1 MAKSKT
7 PRDQQVSEKMKADRE
22 KGKAVQAEKAARAS
36 AGPAERVADT
46 HSGKAPVIQDRYRGV
61 VPALMKEFDYANVME
76 VPKVA
81 KVVVNIGIG
90 EAKDNDK
97 ALDAAV
103 GDVVTITGQK
113 PALIKARKSVAAF
126 KLRAGQTVGIKAT
139 LRGRRMW
146 YFLDKL
152 LNVALPRIRDF
163 RGVSPEG
170 FDGRGNYSLGL
181 REQVVFPEIDYDK
194 IDKLRGL
201 EVSIVTTARTD
212 DEARSLLTR
221 LGMPFRKR

>member
-1 MAKSKT
+1 MAKAK
-7 PRDQQVSEKMKADRE
+7 QQAPKKE
-22 KGKAVQAEKAARAS
+22 AA
-36 AGPAERVADT
+36 P
-46 HSGKAPVIQDRYRGV
+46 KAPGTKSDQPPRMQKTYRDTV
-61 VPALMKEFDYANVME
+61 VQQMTKEFDYGNVME
-76 VPKVA
+76 VPRLD
-81 KVVVNIGIG
+81 KVVVNVGIG

-103 GDVVTITGQK
+103 GDVQTITGQK
-113 PALIKARKSVAAF
+113 PQLIKAKKSVAAF
-126 KLRAGQTVGIKAT
+126 KLRAGQTVGIKTT

-152 LNVALPRIRDF
+152 LNIALPRIRDF
-163 RGVSPEG
+163 RGVSPDG

-201 EVSIVTTARTD
+201 EVSIITTAKTD

-221 LGMPFRKR
+221 LGMPFRKS

>member
-1 MAKSKT
+1 MLTLYRETVAKDLT
-7 PRDQQVSEKMKADRE
+7 
-22 KGKAVQAEKAARAS
+22 
-36 AGPAERVADT
+36 
-46 HSGKAPVIQDRYRGV
+46 
-61 VPALMKEFDYANVME
+61 KEFDYANAMQ
-76 VPKVA
+76 VPRIDKIVIN
-81 KVVVNIGIG
+81 VGIG

-103 GDVVTITGQK
+103 GDIRTISGQK
-113 PALIKARKSVAAF
+113 PQLVKAKKSVAAF
-126 KLRAGQTVGIKAT
+126 KLRAGQTVGIKTT

-152 LNVALPRIRDF
+152 LNIALPRIRDF
-163 RGVSPEG
+163 RGVKADG

-201 EVSIVTTARTD
+201 EVSIITTARTD
-212 DEARSLLTR
+212 EEARSLLTR
-221 LGMPFRKR
+221 LGMPFQKR

>member
-1 MAKSKT
+1 MAKTK
-7 PRDQQVSEKMKADRE
+7 
-22 KGKAVQAEKAARAS
+22 QAPAKKEAA
-36 AGPAERVADT
+36 P
-46 HSGKAPVIQDRYRGV
+46 KAPGTKSDQPPRLLKTYRESV
-61 VPALMKEFDYANVME
+61 MPQLTKEFDYGNVMQ
-76 VPKVA
+76 VPRLDKI
-81 KVVVNIGIG
+81 VVNIGIG

-103 GDVVTITGQK
+103 GDVQTITGQK
-113 PALIKARKSVAAF
+113 PQLVKAKKSVAAF
-126 KLRAGQTVGIKAT
+126 KLRAGQTVGIKTT

-152 LNVALPRIRDF
+152 LNIALPRIRDF
-163 RGVSPEG
+163 RGVNPNG

-201 EVSIVTTARTD
+201 EVSIITTAKTD

-221 LGMPFRKR
+221 LGMPFRKS

>member
-1 MAKSKT
+1 VSK
-7 PRDQQVSEKMKADRE
+7 A
-22 KGKAVQAEKAARAS
+22 
-36 AGPAERVADT
+36 
-46 HSGKAPVIQDRYRGV
+46 KAPQQQRRQDKKPDQKSAAPKAPGTKSETPPRMLLTYRDKI
-61 VPALMKEFDYANVME
+61 VPQLTKEFEYDNVMQ
-76 VPKVA
+76 VPRVA

-113 PALIKARKSVAAF
+113 PSLIKARKSVAAF
-126 KLRAGQTVGIKAT
+126 KLREGQTIGIKTT

-163 RGVSPEG
+163 RGVNPNG

-201 EVSIVTTARTD
+201 EVSIVTSARTD

-221 LGMPFRKR
+221 LGMPFKKN

>member
-1 MAKSKT
+1 VAK
-7 PRDQQVSEKMKADRE
+7 A
-22 KGKAVQAEKAARAS
+22 KAAPKKQDA
-36 AGPAERVADT
+36 P
-46 HSGKAPVIQDRYRGV
+46 KAPGTRTDGPPRMLTVYRDTV
-61 VPALMKEFDYANVME
+61 VTQITKEFYYGNVME
-76 VPKVA
+76 VPRID
-81 KVVVNIGIG
+81 KVVVNVGIG

-97 ALDAAV
+97 ALDAAA
-103 GDVVTITGQK
+103 GDMLNITGQK
-113 PALIKARKSVAAF
+113 PQLVKAKKSVAAF
-126 KLRAGQTVGIKAT
+126 KLREGQTIGIKST

-146 YFLDKL
+146 FFLDKL

-163 RGVSPEG
+163 RGVNPDG

>member
-1 MAKSKT
+1 MLVAY
-7 PRDQQVSEKMKADRE
+7 RD
-22 KGKAVQAEKAARAS
+22 AVIK
-36 AGPAERVADT
+36 DMT
-46 HSGKAPVIQDRYRGV
+46 
-61 VPALMKEFDYANVME
+61 KEFDYANVMQ
-76 VPKVA
+76 VPRLDKIVIN
-81 KVVVNIGIG
+81 VGIG
-90 EAKDNDK
+90 EAKDSDK

-103 GDVVTITGQK
+103 GDITTISGQK
-113 PALIKARKSVAAF
+113 PQLIKAKKSVAAF
-126 KLRAGQTVGIKAT
+126 KLRAGQTVGIKTT

-152 LNVALPRIRDF
+152 LNIALPRIRDF
-163 RGVSPEG
+163 RGVSPDG

-201 EVSIVTTARTD
+201 EVSIITTARTD
-212 DEARSLLTR
+212 DEARSLLTK

>member
-1 MAKSKT
+1 VAKAK
-7 PRDQQVSEKMKADRE
+7 QQAPKKE
-22 KGKAVQAEKAARAS
+22 AAPAGRAQG
-36 AGPAERVADT
+36 ALQ
-46 HSGKAPVIQDRYRGV
+46 KAPGTRSEQPPRLLLTYRETIV
-61 VPALMKEFDYANVME
+61 RDLTKEFDYPNLMR
-76 VPKVA
+76 VPRID
-81 KVVVNIGIG
+81 KVVINVGIG

-103 GDVVTITGQK
+103 GDITTISGQK
-113 PALIKARKSVAAF
+113 PQLIKAKKSVAAF
-126 KLRAGQTVGIKAT
+126 KLRAGQTVGIKTT

-152 LNVALPRIRDF
+152 LNIALPRIRDF
-163 RGVSPEG
+163 RGVNPDG

-201 EVSIVTTARTD
+201 EVSIITTARTD

>member
-1 MAKSKT
+1 MLKT
-7 PRDQQVSEKMKADRE
+7 YRDTVVQQM
-22 KGKAVQAEKAARAS
+22 
-36 AGPAERVADT
+36 T
-46 HSGKAPVIQDRYRGV
+46 
-61 VPALMKEFDYANVME
+61 KEFDYANVME
-76 VPKVA
+76 VPRLDKI
-81 KVVVNIGIG
+81 VVNIGIG

-103 GDVVTITGQK
+103 GDVQTITGQK
-113 PALIKARKSVAAF
+113 PQLIKAKKSVAAF
-126 KLRAGQTVGIKAT
+126 KLRAGQTVGIKTT

-152 LNVALPRIRDF
+152 LNIALPRIRDF
-163 RGVSPEG
+163 RGVSPDG
-170 FDGRGNYSLGL
+170 FDGRGNYSLGM

-201 EVSIVTTARTD
+201 EVSIITTAKSD

-221 LGMPFRKR
+221 LGMPFRKS

>member
-1 MAKSKT
+1 MSKAKVQQKQKKQDTKPAAPKAPGTKSEET
-7 PRDQQVSEKMKADRE
+7 PRLLVTYRE
-22 KGKAVQAEKAARAS
+22 K
-36 AGPAERVADT
+36 
-46 HSGKAPVIQDRYRGV
+46 I
-61 VPALMKEFDYANVME
+61 VPQMTKEFEYENVMQ
-76 VPKVA
+76 VPRVA

-126 KLRAGQTVGIKAT
+126 KLREGQTIGIKTT

-152 LNVALPRIRDF
+152 LNIALPRIRDF
-163 RGVSPEG
+163 RGVNPEG

>member
-1 MAKSKT
+1 VSKAKVAPKQERKQAKRPEVDKGPGTRSEAP
-7 PRDQQVSEKMKADRE
+7 PRLL
-22 KGKAVQAEKAARAS
+22 
-36 AGPAERVADT
+36 VAYRDT
-46 HSGKAPVIQDRYRGV
+46 V
-61 VPALMKEFDYANVME
+61 VPQMTKEFDYGNAME
-76 VPKVA
+76 VPRLSKI
-81 KVVVNIGIG
+81 VVNIGIG
-90 EAKDNDK
+90 EAKDSDK

-152 LNVALPRIRDF
+152 LNIALPRIRDF
-163 RGVSPEG
+163 RGVSPDG

-181 REQVVFPEIDYDK
+181 REQVMFPEIDYDK

>member
-1 MAKSKT
+1 MT
-7 PRDQQVSEKMKADRE
+7 PR
-22 KGKAVQAEKAARAS
+22 
-36 AGPAERVADT
+36 
-46 HSGKAPVIQDRYRGV
+46 
-61 VPALMKEFDYANVME
+61 
-76 VPKVA
+76 
-81 KVVVNIGIG
+81 
-90 EAKDNDK
+90 
-97 ALDAAV
+97 
-103 GDVVTITGQK
+103 
-113 PALIKARKSVAAF
+113 KS
-126 KLRAGQTVGIKAT
+126 
-139 LRGRRMW
+139 
-146 YFLDKL
+146 
-152 LNVALPRIRDF
+152 RIRDF

>member
-1 MAKSKT
+1 VTKQKTQPRQQQAKKDDGKPKDPGTRSEAP
-7 PRDQQVSEKMKADRE
+7 PRMQSVYRDTI
-22 KGKAVQAEKAARAS
+22 AAQL
-36 AGPAERVADT
+36 T
-46 HSGKAPVIQDRYRGV
+46 
-61 VPALMKEFDYANVME
+61 KEFDYANPMQ
-76 VPKVA
+76 VPRIA

-103 GDVVTITGQK
+103 GDVQTITGQK
-113 PALIKARKSVAAF
+113 PQLVKARKSVAAF
-126 KLRAGQTVGIKAT
+126 KLRAGQTVGIKTT

-152 LNVALPRIRDF
+152 VNVALPRIRDF
-163 RGVSPEG
+163 RGVSPDG

-212 DEARSLLTR
+212 EEARSLLTR

>member
-1 MAKSKT
+1 MAKAK
-7 PRDQQVSEKMKADRE
+7 QQPKKE
-22 KGKAVQAEKAARAS
+22 QA
-36 AGPAERVADT
+36 P
-46 HSGKAPVIQDRYRGV
+46 KAPGTKSEVPPRMLLTYRDSI
-61 VPALMKEFDYANVME
+61 VPQLTKEFDYGNVMQ
-76 VPKVA
+76 VPRID

-103 GDVVTITGQK
+103 NDVTTITGQK
-113 PALIKARKSVAAF
+113 PQLIKAKKSVAAF
-126 KLRAGQTVGIKAT
+126 KLRAGQTVGIKTT

-163 RGVSPEG
+163 RGVNPEG
-170 FDGRGNYSLGL
+170 FDGRGNYSLGM

-201 EVSIVTTARTD
+201 EVSIITTARTD

>member
-1 MAKSKT
+1 MAKAK
-7 PRDQQVSEKMKADRE
+7 RQQAPKKE
-22 KGKAVQAEKAARAS
+22 QA
-36 AGPAERVADT
+36 P
-46 HSGKAPVIQDRYRGV
+46 KAPGTRSEAPPRLLQAYRETMTQQ
-61 VPALMKEFDYANVME
+61 LTKEFDYENAMQ
-76 VPKVA
+76 VPRVDKI
-81 KVVVNIGIG
+81 VVNIGIG

-103 GDVVTITGQK
+103 GDVQTITGQK
-113 PALIKARKSVAAF
+113 PQLVKAKKSVAAF
-126 KLRAGQTVGIKAT
+126 KLRAGQTVGIKTT

-163 RGVSPEG
+163 RGVSPDA

-181 REQVVFPEIDYDK
+181 REQVVFPEIDCDK

>member
-1 MAKSKT
+1 V
-7 PRDQQVSEKMKADRE
+7 PR
-22 KGKAVQAEKAARAS
+22 
-36 AGPAERVADT
+36 
-46 HSGKAPVIQDRYRGV
+46 I
-61 VPALMKEFDYANVME
+61 
-76 VPKVA
+76 A

-146 YFLDKL
+146 FFLDKL

-163 RGVSPEG
+163 RGVNSEG

-181 REQVVFPEIDYDK
+181 REQVIFPEIDYDK

-221 LGMPFRKR
+221 LGMPFKKR

>member
-1 MAKSKT
+1 VAKAK
-7 PRDQQVSEKMKADRE
+7 QQPKRE
-22 KGKAVQAEKAARAS
+22 QA
-36 AGPAERVADT
+36 P
-46 HSGKAPVIQDRYRGV
+46 KAPGTKYEAPPRMLTTYRQTV
-61 VPALMKEFDYANVME
+61 MAQLTKEFDYGNVMQ
-76 VPKVA
+76 VPRVD

-113 PALIKARKSVAAF
+113 PQLIKAKKSVAAF
-126 KLRAGQTVGIKAT
+126 KLRAGQTVGIKTT

-152 LNVALPRIRDF
+152 LNVVLPRIRDF
-163 RGVSPEG
+163 RGVNPEG
-170 FDGRGNYSLGL
+170 FDGRGNYSLGM

-201 EVSIVTTARTD
+201 EVSIVTTARSD

>member
-1 MAKSKT
+1 MLT
-7 PRDQQVSEKMKADRE
+7 TYRDSVTQQM
-22 KGKAVQAEKAARAS
+22 
-36 AGPAERVADT
+36 T
-46 HSGKAPVIQDRYRGV
+46 
-61 VPALMKEFDYANVME
+61 KEFDYANVMQ
-76 VPKVA
+76 VPRIDKI
-81 KVVVNIGIG
+81 VVNIGIG

-103 GDVVTITGQK
+103 GDVQTITGQK
-113 PALIKARKSVAAF
+113 PQLVKAKKSVAAF
-126 KLRAGQTVGIKAT
+126 KLRAGQTIGIKTT

-163 RGVSPEG
+163 RGVNPEG

-181 REQVVFPEIDYDK
+181 REQVIFPEIDYDK

-201 EVSIVTTARTD
+201 EVSIITTARTD

>member
-1 MAKSKT
+1 MSK
-7 PRDQQVSEKMKADRE
+7 A
-22 KGKAVQAEKAARAS
+22 
-36 AGPAERVADT
+36 
-46 HSGKAPVIQDRYRGV
+46 KAPQQQRQQSRKPDSKPVAPKAPGTKSETPPRMLLTYRDKI
-61 VPALMKEFDYANVME
+61 VPQMTKEFEYENVME
-76 VPKVA
+76 VPRVA

-113 PALIKARKSVAAF
+113 PSLIKARKSVAAF
-126 KLRAGQTVGIKAT
+126 KLREGQTIGIKTT

-163 RGVSPEG
+163 RGVNPNG

-201 EVSIVTTARTD
+201 EVSIVTTARND

-221 LGMPFRKR
+221 LGMPFRKS

>member
-1 MAKSKT
+1 MTKQKQQRPQQQQQAKK
-7 PRDQQVSEKMKADRE
+7 E
-22 KGKAVQAEKAARAS
+22 AA
-36 AGPAERVADT
+36 P
-46 HSGKAPVIQDRYRGV
+46 KAPGTRSETPPRMLTIYRETI
-61 VPALMKEFDYANVME
+61 VPQLTKEFDYGNTMQ
-76 VPKVA
+76 VPRVS

-113 PALIKARKSVAAF
+113 PQLVKARKSVAAF
-126 KLRAGQTVGIKAT
+126 KLRAGQTVGIKTT

-163 RGVSPEG
+163 RGVNPDG

-201 EVSIVTTARTD
+201 EVSIVTTARND